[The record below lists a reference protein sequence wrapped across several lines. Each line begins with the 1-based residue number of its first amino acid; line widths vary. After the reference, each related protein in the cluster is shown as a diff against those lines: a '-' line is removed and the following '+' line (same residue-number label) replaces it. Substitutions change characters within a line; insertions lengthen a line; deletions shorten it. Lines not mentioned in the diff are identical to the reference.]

1 MNVALLVNIFAI
13 IIDFITSTTNFSLE
27 NATFTRVIS
36 ESLTNTTQ
44 QLKLEFHLQNVLR
57 STCHINSVNFK
68 CILFG
73 RFESCWEKLEIQYG
87 NVSNSDPNNPH
98 RRPSTVAINP
108 NLPTLIQQYRCRKSS
123 KII

>member
-1 MNVALLVNIFAI
+1 MYVAVLVTIFAI
-13 IIDFITSTTNFSLE
+13 VMDFITSTPSFSLE

-44 QLKLEFHLQNVLR
+44 QLKLEFHLHNVLR
-57 STCHINSVNFK
+57 STHHIHTGGLNFK

-87 NVSNSDPNNPH
+87 HVQNSDPDNPH
-98 RRPSTVAINP
+98 RRPSNVPINA
-108 NLPTLIQQYRCRKSS
+108 NLPTLIQQYR
-123 KII
+123 